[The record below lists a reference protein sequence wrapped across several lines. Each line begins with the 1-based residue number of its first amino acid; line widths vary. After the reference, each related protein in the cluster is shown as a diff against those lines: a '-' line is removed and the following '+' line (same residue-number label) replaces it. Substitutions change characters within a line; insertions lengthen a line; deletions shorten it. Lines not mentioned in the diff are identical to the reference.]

1 MNDNPIHN
9 KYLFENVG
17 MFIAGDE
24 KRSRKKV
31 SE

>member
-1 MNDNPIHN
+1 MNDNPIHY

-17 MFIAGDE
+17 MFTTEDE
-24 KRSRKKV
+24 NRSRKKV